1 MMPVVYLKKTPQL
14 SVIMCIGEYA
24 LKCRLSY
31 EYFKLMTRA
40 LRIKL
45 LR

>member
-1 MMPVVYLKKTPQL
+1 MMPVVYLKTQL

-31 EYFKLMTRA
+31 EHFKHMTRA
-40 LRIKL
+40 LHIKL

>member
-1 MMPVVYLKKTPQL
+1 MMPVVYLKKTQL
-14 SVIMCIGEYA
+14 SVIMCIDEYA

-31 EYFKLMTRA
+31 EHFKHMTRA

>member
-1 MMPVVYLKKTPQL
+1 MMPVVYLKKTQL
-14 SVIMCIGEYA
+14 SLIMCIGEYA

-31 EYFKLMTRA
+31 EHFKHMTRA